1 MSLKISYIF
10 IQWDGNPRGHLFPQH
25 YISLLIKHICKT
37 QILELAV
44 MTQKGQDQ
52 ESGPR
57 ANFAAGSCV
66 KISLKSLALK
76 QPCCHLVHDRIR
88 GRTCTHL
95 SRLKNKNQ

>member
-1 MSLKISYIF
+1 MIPPKKIGLK
-10 IQWDGNPRGHLFPQH
+10 
-25 YISLLIKHICKT
+25 ISLLIKHICKT